1 MTRIN
6 FPRPLPFT
14 QNGRRCWVTTINA
27 QDATEISVPEQGE
40 QMSLGLFDHTNRAVE
55 PPHVNSISKYL
66 EKPNWAL
73 PAFILAV
80 LPGTIPEAGT
90 KTQLSLESK
99 NVRILDGQHRIQAL
113 RRRVLGGNQ
122 EIGRQE
128 IAVIIMEVVDGEDQ
142 KEIWLDFSKNKQI
155 EGAWRDAIDNKNPF
169 NRAGKLAEG
178 ESKTLRN
185 RVKVEHR
192 NIDETKDAQLITL
205 SWLKRVSTTIAIG
218 LQRNPGNKIQ
228 TVYESTEKQEELR
241 DRIVRFFDEFLPQC
255 LPNYAE
261 INEKPQFGRTLK
273 DVRSETHAYDAQ
285 VLNLLADVHARWVE
299 EGRDEG
305 DLAQFVGTMN
315 LNKRASENWLS
326 QNRIH
331 DFNRYAAP
339 KEKAIWGEA
348 SIAIAKQA
356 KGETQNE
363 EE

>member
-6 FPRPLPFT
+6 FPRPLPFI
-14 QNGRRCWVTTINA
+14 QNERRCWVTTINA
-27 QDATEISVPEQGE
+27 KDATEISVPEQGE

-73 PAFILAV
+73 PALILAV
-80 LPGTIPEAGT
+80 LPGTIPETGT
-90 KTQLSLESK
+90 KTQLPLESK
-99 NVRILDGQHRIQAL
+99 SIRILDGQHRIQAL
-113 RRRVLGGNQ
+113 RQRVLGGDQ

-128 IAVIIMEVVDGEDQ
+128 IAVIIMEVADGEDQ

-169 NRAGKLAEG
+169 NRAGKMAEG
-178 ESKTLRN
+178 ISGTLRN

-192 NIDETKDAQLITL
+192 NIDETKDIQLITL

-218 LQRNPGNKIQ
+218 LQRNPGTRIQ
-228 TVYESTEKQEELR
+228 AVYQPAEKQEELR

-261 INEKPQFGRTLK
+261 INEKPQFGRTLREI
-273 DVRSETHAYDAQ
+273 RSETHAYDAQ
-285 VLNLLADVHARWVE
+285 VINLLADVHARWVE

-305 DLAQFVGTMN
+305 DLAVFVGAMN
-315 LNKRASENWLS
+315 FNKRASENWLS
-326 QNRIH
+326 QHGVH
-331 DFNRYAAP
+331 DFAKYAAP
-339 KEKAIWGEA
+339 KEKATWGNA
-348 SIAIAKQA
+348 SIKIAKEA
-356 KGETQNE
+356 KGEE
-363 EE
+363 E